1 MAGGTAMKKQRFT
14 GPLGEKIRQHLALR
28 RSLGYIY
35 QAVEY
40 TLDAFDQYLDKNYPD
55 CTTITRDMI
64 VGYIKTTQDK
74 LPLTRAGHITHLRQ
88 FCRFMFQ
95 FDIETY
101 IPEKGLIPP
110 AKVQVEPYIF
120 TQNDINKVMEQ
131 ANNLNAQ
138 NKLLP
143 QTYATIIGLLWTT
156 GMRIGEV
163 IRLKI
168 EDIDHV
174 NGILYVRQTKFFKSR
189 AIPLLPST
197 AQKLKTYLTQ
207 REKHGYKNVSDDFV
221 FINNQGHACTI
232 STTPRTIRTL
242 IIRAGIKSPNNHTPR
257 VHDIRH
263 SFATN
268 WLRDIYQSGKDP
280 NSYLPV
286 LATYLGHANI
296 ANTQVYLHPS
306 VELLGTAGKKLK
318 AYVQSKQGEDN
329 EGK

>member
-1 MAGGTAMKKQRFT
+1 MKKQRFT
-14 GPLGEKIRQHLALR
+14 GPMGEKIMQHLALR

-40 TLDAFDQYLDKNYPD
+40 TLDAFDQFLDKNHPN

-95 FDIETY
+95 LDNETY

-110 AKVQVEPYIF
+110 GKVQVEPYIF

-138 NKLLP
+138 NKLLA

-174 NGILYVRQTKFFKSR
+174 NGVLYVRQTKFFKSR

-207 REKHGYKNVSDDFV
+207 REKQGYKNVSDDFV

-286 LATYLGHANI
+286 LATYMGHANI

-306 VELLGTAGKKLK
+306 VELLGVAGKKLQS
-318 AYVQSKQGEDN
+318 YVQSKQGEHN
-329 EGK
+329 EEK